1 MTLLCSTEWKA
12 KVGSI
17 SISRGA
23 CRNGAKRQSYF
34 ATFSLF
40 ANSGSPQQLLH
51 PIPPP
56 SQHEEKK
63 QPTSQHEKATQP
75 AHEKERKIPPHGF
88 ICHVSYLL
96 HSTLY
101 VMYHP
106 PWEGRNIWT
115 LFTHFFDDFES
126 ASANFSDPWN
136 TSFPQTHLKVKDT
149 SFKTSVNTG
158 EVK

>member
-1 MTLLCSTEWKA
+1 MKFVTLLCSTEWKA

-115 LFTHFFDDFES
+115 LFTHFFWQLWICIWKLFES
-126 ASANFSDPWN
+126 LKYFFSTNSPEN
-136 TSFPQTHLKVKDT
+136 ERYKF
-149 SFKTSVNTG
+149 
-158 EVK
+158 

>member
-1 MTLLCSTEWKA
+1 MTFVTLLCSTEWKA

-40 ANSGSPQQLLH
+40 ANSSSEQQLLH

-106 PWEGRNIWT
+106 PCEGRNIWT
-115 LFTHFFDDFES
+115 LFTHFFWQLWICIWKLFGS
-126 ASANFSDPWN
+126 LKYFFSANSPESERYKF
-136 TSFPQTHLKVKDT
+136 
-149 SFKTSVNTG
+149 
-158 EVK
+158 